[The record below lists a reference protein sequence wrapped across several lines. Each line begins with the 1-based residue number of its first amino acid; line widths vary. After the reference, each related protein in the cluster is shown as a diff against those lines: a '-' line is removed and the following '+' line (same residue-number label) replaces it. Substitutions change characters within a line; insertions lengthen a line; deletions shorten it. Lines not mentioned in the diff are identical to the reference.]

1 MSSTQDWQ
9 DQRLGEIKTRI
20 MKTHETYETY
30 SELVFAISYFLG
42 TAALALLLLLGGPP
56 LYVSALAFRWAI
68 VCSLS

>member
-1 MSSTQDWQ
+1 MMSSTQDGQ

-20 MKTHETYETY
+20 MKTHEIY

-68 VCSLS
+68 VCSLT